1 MALTQVKTSGIAD
14 DAITQ
19 AKVAN
24 DAIGLDEM
32 DGGTD
37 GKIIAYDANGD
48 PHTVGP
54 GTDGQVL
61 TSAGAG
67 AIPAFEDAAPTV
79 GGANGVTFNDSVK
92 IKLGTDTDYELY
104 CDNTNLVID
113 HTADG
118 QTSLIR
124 AKQNGTIQFDA
135 SDTGNQVAAKFKWS
149 NDATPVSSAELYY
162 GGAKKAET
170 VTGGFTVT
178 GTCTATSFAGSGA
191 ALTGISSPLSFRNL
205 IINGDLSIA
214 QRGTGTSSS
223 LNGWDNAN
231 GPDRFNMD
239 SNLSSLT
246 GTISQDSESP
256 AGFSKSFKV
265 DLTGNTGAMG
275 ATEYISI
282 RQKIEAQNLQHLQNG
297 TSGAVSTT
305 LSFWVRSS
313 ITGTYGVRIRKEDNT
328 AREITGTYAI
338 SAADTWEKKSITFA
352 GDTAG
357 GGIDNNNGAGLQI
370 SWVLGA
376 GSNYTSTDS
385 SSWINAAE
393 AGQFYGHTA
402 TFTSQN
408 ATFYLTGVQYETGT
422 TATEFEHI
430 PYRNQLENCRR
441 YFMKGGGWPMFADR
455 TTDAH
460 NCGRVGMYWFP
471 VIMRTEPTMTD
482 LSMTVYSGSAQ
493 TLGTN
498 SIKKEWVWF
507 NHTGSFSDGREWCLI
522 NSFTAS
528 AEL

>member
-1 MALTQVKTSGIAD
+1 MAVTQVKTLGIAD
-14 DAITQ
+14 DAVTE

-24 DAIGLDEM
+24 DAIGLPEM
-32 DGGTD
+32 KAGTD
-37 GKIIAYDANGD
+37 GEIITYDASGNPAAIGA
-48 PHTVGP
+48 GSS
-54 GTDGQVL
+54 GQVL
-61 TSAGAG
+61 TSRGAG
-67 AIPAFEDAAPTV
+67 TTATFQALPASNNYVHPNHSGE
-79 GGANGVTFNDSVK
+79 VTS
-92 IKLGTDTDYELY
+92 
-104 CDNTNLVID
+104 
-113 HTADG
+113 TADG
-118 QTSLIR
+118 ATVI
-124 AKQNGTIQFDA
+124 A
-135 SDTGNQVAAKFKWS
+135 SDIVDEDNLKISNAGSDGQFLSKQSGDTGGLTWA
-149 NDATPVSSAELYY
+149 
-162 GGAKKAET
+162 T
-170 VTGGFTVT
+170 VTSQDT
-178 GTCTATSFAGSGA
+178 
-191 ALTGISSPLSFRNL
+191 LSFRNL

-239 SNLSSLT
+239 SNLASLT

-338 SAADTWEKKSITFA
+338 SAADTWEKKTITFA

-385 SSWINAAE
+385 SSWIDAAT

-471 VIMRTEPTMTD
+471 VIMRTAPTMTD

-493 TLGTN
+493 TLGTQT
-498 SIKKEWVWF
+498 IKTDWVWF

-522 NSFTAS
+522 NTFTAS